1 MHTTANTSLTT
12 SPSTPTSNG
21 PSALPAPG
29 AVTAARVVLGLHGLL
44 IVGLGAALMNTT
56 AVPQGLAIASIVE
69 GVLRIALAFLL
80 RRGAR
85 GVRRGT
91 VVVCAIGAGAAAM
104 NMPFGI
110 VGIALNV
117 AIVRCLNTDDSKE
130 FLAA

>member
-1 MHTTANTSLTT
+1 
-12 SPSTPTSNG
+12 
-21 PSALPAPG
+21 
-29 AVTAARVVLGLHGLL
+29 
-44 IVGLGAALMNTT
+44 MNTT

-69 GVLRIALAFLL
+69 GVLRIALTRFLL

-91 VVVCAIGAGAAAM
+91 IVVCAIGAGAAAM

-110 VGIALNV
+110 IGIALNV
-117 AIVRCLNTDDSKE
+117 AVVRCLNTDDSKE